1 MPLNSRQLAERT
13 ILTAI
18 VALPLITA
26 PVTLKAQSP
35 APDDPRLLV
44 VQIEND
50 SLISPKNTDSYYTSG
65 LRLGFVSGTHDVPSF
80 LTQFTNQLFGTG
92 VQRFSIDLSQGI
104 YTSFDRSES
113 NPPQGD
119 RPYAGVLMANFG
131 LIHDKPESRTLL
143 SLGLGVVGPYA
154 GGQEI
159 QNGWHQIIGATRANG
174 WHTQLNNEPAFELT
188 ATRMWRPEPKLLQ
201 TAAGSLE
208 FDMLPQLTAGAGNVR
223 LYGLAGVTFRF
234 GQGLDSDFGAPRML
248 PGLSGGN
255 AYTLNNRSFAW
266 YLFAG
271 ADVQAVAHD
280 ITLDGNTFVRGPEVP
295 NASVRRIPGIAEFQ
309 WGFAILTK
317 RVRFTFTNVLQT
329 AEFVHQRNGLFNFS
343 SISASV
349 RF

>member
-1 MPLNSRQLAERT
+1 VPLNSRQAAERT
-13 ILTAI
+13 ALAAI
-18 VALPLITA
+18 AALPLIIA

-35 APDDPRLLV
+35 PSDDPRLLI
-44 VQIEND
+44 VQLEND

-65 LRLGFVSGTHDVPSF
+65 LRLGFVSGTRDVPSF
-80 LTQFTNQLFGTG
+80 LTQLADQLFGTG

-104 YTSFDRSES
+104 YTSFDRSET

-119 RPYAGVLMANFG
+119 RPYAGVLMATFG

-143 SLGLGVVGPYA
+143 SVGLGVVGPDA
-154 GGQEI
+154 WGQEI
-159 QNGWHQIIGATRANG
+159 QNGWHQIIGATSANG
-174 WHTQLNNEPAFELT
+174 WHTQLNNEPAFQLT
-188 ATRMWRPEPKLLQ
+188 ATRIWRPELLQ
-201 TAAGSLE
+201 TTGGPLE
-208 FDMLPQLTAGAGNVR
+208 FDVLPQLTAGAGNVR

-248 PGLSGGN
+248 PGLSGGD
-255 AYTLNNRSFAW
+255 AYTLYDNRSLAW
-266 YLFAG
+266 YLFVG

-280 ITLDGNTFVRGPEVP
+280 ITLDGNTFVRGPQVP
-295 NASVRRIPGIAEFQ
+295 NASVRRLPGVAEFQ

-317 RVRFTFTNVLQT
+317 RARFTFTNVLQT
-329 AEFVHQRNGLFNFS
+329 AEFAHQRNGLFNFS